1 MYATRDDM
9 IEFFGLNEINELERN
24 IVQGVANTPDE
35 QEALNIKRAAA
46 TNKALIAATN
56 DANGYIS
63 RRESL
68 PLPSVPDQLKW
79 PVCAIARYKL
89 WKDRESERVRQDY
102 RDAIGWLK
110 DVSSGAVVLIIDRG
124 GTTSQGYV
132 GSIFVV

>member
-9 IEFFGLNEINELERN
+9 IEFFGLDEINELERN
-24 IVQGVANTPDE
+24 LVQGVANTPDE
-35 QEALNIKRAAA
+35 QEALNAKRAAA
-46 TNKALIAATN
+46 TNKALLAATN

-102 RDAIGWLK
+102 KDAIGWLK
-110 DVSSGAVVLIIDRG
+110 DVSSGAVVLIIDRTSN
-124 GTTSQGYV
+124 TTQGYV